1 MLFSLEGIW
10 KADIGDGRVYSV
22 RLPGTLDENQAGG
35 RDRAS
40 GQVHPDGQPGN
51 GLGALGEEEPILTR
65 FTRKYTYEG
74 RAAFT
79 KRISWAAPRGKR
91 IFLEVERARCLELLI
106 DGKSVP
112 HFWPPSISTPHVF
125 EVTEIW
131 KGEHEIT
138 LLSDNSYPGLPRE
151 NIVYSSAATDETQTN
166 WNGILGYFRL
176 RTEDV
181 VFWDRIR
188 VYPQKNRLT
197 VKACLCAGRP
207 WKGRVTVR
215 SEALEEPGKTEIAVE
230 QGILEVVLEDLPL
243 AQGVCRW
250 DEYEGNLYELAA
262 DLEEEQ
268 AVKTELEEE
277 SAVNS
282 GQKEES
288 AEQEERYAAFK
299 RVSFGIRDFGSDED
313 GRLTLNGRR
322 IFLRSEANCAVF
334 PETGYCPMKVEEWM
348 EILDMYRSYGVNCVR
363 FHSHCPPEAAFA
375 AADRKGI
382 LLQPELSHWNPRDA
396 FESRES
402 DSCYRAE
409 LEGILTVYANHPSFV
424 MLSFGNELQASE
436 AGHGRMRALL
446 ARARSMDATRLYAD
460 GSNNHYGGKG
470 CEADSDF
477 YTASN
482 FYEYPLRGTF
492 ANMEGYIN
500 HSYPGTMTSYDDTM
514 ERLRREY
521 QKPVFGFEVGQFQV
535 LPDFGE
541 LEDFQGISDP
551 ANLRRIRDQVEESG
565 LGNVWKEYVEA
576 SGELARICYREEIE
590 AVLRTGQMSGISLLG
605 LQDFPG
611 QGTALVGM
619 MNSHLR
625 PKPYGFAQPE
635 AFREFFAPRR
645 PLILLEKY
653 TYENTEKLEVRVRM
667 VNYGKKEIRGRMR
680 CRLEL
685 SDPGHA
691 GADGEKSFKACGSE
705 ERELA
710 AVSCP
715 AGTVTDAGRLEFS
728 LESFRRPAQ
737 LKLTASLGEFATAC
751 FLWVYPPCRPVCP
764 EQVYETEH
772 FDEGAKAVLRKGGIV
787 YLTPPATK
795 EALPFSIRAQ
805 FSTDFWSVGTFA
817 GQEGGMGQLI
827 ARKHPVFRD
836 FPTEAHTNWQWWPMA
851 SSRALILPKRYEAII
866 TEMDS
871 YAYLRPMAQL
881 LEGRCGGGRLL
892 LSSMG
897 LQNLQMYPEARA
909 LLSSI
914 YGYLGSQEFAP
925 GQEIEEEVLE
935 RLVP

>member
-1 MLFSLEGIW
+1 MLYSLEGIW
-10 KADIGDGRVYSV
+10 QADIGDGRVYSV
-22 RLPGTLDENQAGG
+22 RLPGTLDENQVGG
-35 RDRAS
+35 KDRAA

-51 GLGALGEEEPILTR
+51 GAGVMRDEGPIATR
-65 FTRKYTYEG
+65 FTRKYTFEG
-74 RAAFT
+74 RAVFT
-79 KRISWAAPRGKR
+79 KRIFWEAPRGKR

-106 DGKSVP
+106 DGKKVP

-125 EVTEIW
+125 EVTEVW
-131 KGEHEIT
+131 KGEHEVT

-166 WNGILGYFRL
+166 WNGVLGYFRL
-176 RTEDV
+176 RTENM
-181 VFWDRIR
+181 VFLDRIR
-188 VYPQKNRLT
+188 VYPQKGSLT
-197 VKACLCAGRP
+197 VKASLCAGRS
-207 WKGRVTVR
+207 WKGRVMVR
-215 SEALEEPGKTEIAVE
+215 SEALEGSGEAEIAVE
-230 QGILEVVLEDLPL
+230 QGIRQVILEDLAL
-243 AQGVCRW
+243 AQSVCRW
-250 DEYEGNLYELAA
+250 DEYEGNLYELTA
-262 DLEEEQ
+262 
-268 AVKTELEEE
+268 ELEEKHPE
-277 SAVNS
+277 
-282 GQKEES
+282 GQAEEES
-288 AEQEERYAAFK
+288 AEQQAASK
-299 RVSFGIRDFGSDED
+299 TVTFGIRDFGSDEE

-363 FHSHCPPEAAFA
+363 FHSHCPPEAAFT
-375 AADRKGI
+375 AADRMGM
-382 LLQPELSHWNPRDA
+382 LFQPELSHWNPRDA

-402 DSCYRAE
+402 DSCYRTE
-409 LEGILTVYANHPSFV
+409 LEAILTAFANHPSFV
-424 MLSFGNELQASE
+424 MLTFGNELQASE
-436 AGHGRMRALL
+436 TGHERMRALL
-446 ARARSMDATRLYAD
+446 ARARTLDSTRLYAD
-460 GSNNHYGGKG
+460 GSNNHYGGRG

-477 YTASN
+477 YTSSN

-500 HSYPGTMTSYDDTM
+500 HSYPGAMTSYDDTM

-521 QKPVFGFEVGQFQV
+521 GKPVFGFEVGQFQV

-541 LEDFQGISDP
+541 LEDFRGISDP
-551 ANLRRIRDQVEESG
+551 ANLQRIRDRVEESG
-565 LGNVWKEYVEA
+565 LGDVWKRYVEA

-619 MNSHLR
+619 LNSHLR
-625 PKPYGFAQPE
+625 PKPYAFARPE
-635 AFREFFAPRR
+635 AFREFFAPQR
-645 PLILLEKY
+645 PLVLLEKY

-667 VNYGKKEIRGRMR
+667 VNYGREEIRGRMR
-680 CRLEL
+680 CRLEA
-685 SDPGHA
+685 SDPGNTGA
-691 GADGEKSFKACGSE
+691 GGEKGPAAGGSE
-705 ERELA
+705 ERELTEI
-710 AVSCP
+710 SCP
-715 AGTVTDAGRLEFS
+715 VGTVTDVGRLEFS
-728 LESFRRPAQ
+728 LEGFREPAR
-737 LKLTASLGEFATAC
+737 LKLTASLGGFRADC
-751 FLWVYPPCRPVCP
+751 FLWVYPPARPVCP
-764 EQVYETEH
+764 KQVYETEH
-772 FDEGAKAVLRKGGIV
+772 FDEEARAALRDGGIV

-795 EALPFSIRAQ
+795 EALPSSIQAQ

-827 ARKHPVFRD
+827 AMEHPIFRD
-836 FPTEAHTNWQWWPMA
+836 FPTESHTNWQWWPMA
-851 SSRALILPKRYEAII
+851 SGRAVILPKRYEAII

-881 LEGRCGGGRLL
+881 LECRCGGGRLL
-892 LSSMG
+892 LSTMG

-914 YGYLGSQEFAP
+914 YRYLGSQEFAP